1 MPRAVLEFAF
11 RLLEFD
17 VIRKGVVMFSKSSV
31 LWAVLALV
39 CTSAIVGCGKP
50 AGTATKTT
58 PDLPPNTTDVK

>member
-1 MPRAVLEFAF
+1 ML
-11 RLLEFD
+11 
-17 VIRKGVVMFSKSSV
+17 SKSSV

-58 PDLPPNTTDVK
+58 PDLPPNTTDSK